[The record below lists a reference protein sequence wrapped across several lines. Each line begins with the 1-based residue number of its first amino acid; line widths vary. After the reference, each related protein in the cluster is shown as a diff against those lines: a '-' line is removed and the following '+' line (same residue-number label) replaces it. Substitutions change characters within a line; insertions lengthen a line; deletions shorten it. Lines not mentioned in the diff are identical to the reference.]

1 MTSPRILLVEDE
13 EHIAQGLVF
22 NLEQDGYRVTHVETG
37 AEAIQVFDS
46 EHFDLVVLDLM
57 LPDSHGIDL
66 CQQMRES
73 SPQLPILI
81 LTALGE
87 EQNRVKGLQ
96 AGADDYLSKPFNL
109 EEFLLRVSG
118 MLKRSSWYQPNFD
131 REKHY
136 RGGSNSVDLK
146 NLQAVTAHGVLRLT
160 ELEGRML
167 ETFFTRAGETLTRA
181 ELLKSVWGMAE
192 DTETRT
198 LDNFVVRLRKYFE
211 QDPTKPQHFLT
222 VRGRGYRFVRNQEE
236 QDLPRSHPDSK

>member
-1 MTSPRILLVEDE
+1 MTAPHILVVEDE

-22 NLEQDGYRVTHVETG
+22 NLEQEGYQVTHAETG
-37 AEAIQVFDS
+37 SAAMQIFDS
-46 EHFDLVVLDLM
+46 ERFDLVVLDLM
-57 LPDSHGIDL
+57 LPDGHGIDL
-66 CQQMRES
+66 CKKMRET

-87 EQNRVKGLQ
+87 DHSRVKGLQ
-96 AGADDYLSKPFNL
+96 AGADDYLGKPFNL

-118 MLKRSSWYQPNFD
+118 MLRRSTWYQPDLSKNESYQFG
-131 REKHY
+131 R
-136 RGGSNSVDLK
+136 NSVDLK
-146 NLQAVTAHGVLRLT
+146 NLQAVTANGVIRLT

-167 ETFFTRAGETLTRA
+167 ETFFAHAGDTLTRA

-211 QDPTKPQHFLT
+211 QDPSNPRHFLT
-222 VRGRGYRFVRNQEE
+222 VRGRGYRFERSQEE
-236 QDLPRSHPDSK
+236 

>member
-1 MTSPRILLVEDE
+1 MTAPHILVVEDE

-22 NLEQDGYRVTHVETG
+22 NLEQEGYQVTHAETG
-37 AEAIQVFDS
+37 SAAMQIFDS
-46 EHFDLVVLDLM
+46 ERFDLVVLDLM
-57 LPDSHGIDL
+57 LPDGHGIDL
-66 CQQMRES
+66 CKKMRET

-87 EQNRVKGLQ
+87 EHSRVKGLQ
-96 AGADDYLSKPFNL
+96 AGADDYLGKPFNL

-118 MLKRSSWYQPNFD
+118 MLRRSTWYQPDLSKNESYQFG
-131 REKHY
+131 R
-136 RGGSNSVDLK
+136 NSVDLK
-146 NLQAVTAHGVLRLT
+146 NLQAVTANGVIRLT

-167 ETFFTRAGETLTRA
+167 ETFFAHAGDTLTRA

-211 QDPTKPQHFLT
+211 QDPTNPRHFLT
-222 VRGRGYRFVRNQEE
+222 VRGRGYRFVK
-236 QDLPRSHPDSK
+236 DTGPDSI

>member
-1 MTSPRILLVEDE
+1 MTAPHILLVEDE

-22 NLEQDGYRVTHVETG
+22 NLEQEGYQVTHAETG
-37 AEAIQVFDS
+37 SAAMQIFDN
-46 EHFDLVVLDLM
+46 ERFDLVVLDLM
-57 LPDSHGIDL
+57 LPDGHGIDL
-66 CQQMRES
+66 CKKMRET

-87 EQNRVKGLQ
+87 EHSRIKGLQ
-96 AGADDYLSKPFNL
+96 AGADDYLGKPFNL

-118 MLKRSSWYQPNFD
+118 MLRRSTWYQPDLSKNESYQFG
-131 REKHY
+131 R
-136 RGGSNSVDLK
+136 NSVDLK
-146 NLQAVTAHGVLRLT
+146 NLQAVTANGVIRLT

-167 ETFFTRAGETLTRA
+167 ETFFAHAGDTLTRA

-211 QDPTKPQHFLT
+211 QDPTKPRHFLT
-222 VRGRGYRFVRNQEE
+222 VRGRGYRFE
-236 QDLPRSHPDSK
+236 RSQME

>member
-1 MTSPRILLVEDE
+1 MTAPHILVVEDE

-22 NLEQDGYRVTHVETG
+22 NLEQEGYQVTHAETG
-37 AEAIQVFDS
+37 SAAMQIFDS
-46 EHFDLVVLDLM
+46 ERFDLVVLDLM
-57 LPDSHGIDL
+57 LPDGHGIDL
-66 CQQMRES
+66 CKKMRET

-87 EQNRVKGLQ
+87 EHSRVKGLQ
-96 AGADDYLSKPFNL
+96 AGADDYLGKPFNL

-118 MLKRSSWYQPNFD
+118 MLRRSTWYQPDLSKNESYQFG
-131 REKHY
+131 R
-136 RGGSNSVDLK
+136 NSVDLK
-146 NLQAVTAHGVLRLT
+146 NLQAVTANGIIRLT

-167 ETFFTRAGETLTRA
+167 ETFFVHAGDTLTRA

-211 QDPTKPQHFLT
+211 QDPSNPRHFLT
-222 VRGRGYRFVRNQEE
+222 VRGRGYRFE
-236 QDLPRSHPDSK
+236 RSQNE

>member
-1 MTSPRILLVEDE
+1 MTAPHILVVEDE

-22 NLEQDGYRVTHVETG
+22 NLEQEGYQVTHAETG
-37 AEAIQVFDS
+37 SAAMQIFDS
-46 EHFDLVVLDLM
+46 ERFDLVILDLM
-57 LPDSHGIDL
+57 LPDGHGIDL
-66 CQQMRES
+66 CKKMRET

-87 EQNRVKGLQ
+87 EHSRVKGLQ
-96 AGADDYLSKPFNL
+96 AGADDYLGKPFNL

-118 MLKRSSWYQPNFD
+118 MLRRSTWYQPDLSKNESYQFG
-131 REKHY
+131 R
-136 RGGSNSVDLK
+136 NSVDLK
-146 NLQAVTAHGVLRLT
+146 NLQAVTANGVIRLT

-167 ETFFTRAGETLTRA
+167 ETFFAHAGDTLTRA

-211 QDPTKPQHFLT
+211 KDPTNPRHFLT
-222 VRGRGYRFVRNQEE
+222 VRGRGYRFE
-236 QDLPRSHPDSK
+236 RSQKE

>member
-1 MTSPRILLVEDE
+1 MTAPHILLVEDE

-22 NLEQDGYRVTHVETG
+22 NLEQEGYQVTHAETG
-37 AEAIQVFDS
+37 SAAMQIFDN
-46 EHFDLVVLDLM
+46 ERFDLVVLDLM
-57 LPDSHGIDL
+57 LPDGHGIDL
-66 CQQMRES
+66 CKKMRET

-87 EQNRVKGLQ
+87 EHSRVKGLQ
-96 AGADDYLSKPFNL
+96 AGADDYLGKPFNL

-118 MLKRSSWYQPNFD
+118 MLRRSTWYQPDLSKNESYQFG
-131 REKHY
+131 R
-136 RGGSNSVDLK
+136 NSVDLK
-146 NLQAVTAHGVLRLT
+146 NLQAVTANGVIRLT

-167 ETFFTRAGETLTRA
+167 ETFFAHAGDTLTRA

-211 QDPTKPQHFLT
+211 QDPTKPRHFLT
-222 VRGRGYRFVRNQEE
+222 VRGRGYRFE
-236 QDLPRSHPDSK
+236 RSQME

>member
-1 MTSPRILLVEDE
+1 MTAPHILVVEDE

-22 NLEQDGYRVTHVETG
+22 NLEQEGYQVTHAETG
-37 AEAIQVFDS
+37 SAAMQIFDN
-46 EHFDLVVLDLM
+46 ERFDLVVLDLM
-57 LPDSHGIDL
+57 LPDGHGIDL
-66 CQQMRES
+66 CKKMRET

-87 EQNRVKGLQ
+87 EHSRVKGLQ
-96 AGADDYLSKPFNL
+96 AGADDYLGKPFNL

-118 MLKRSSWYQPNFD
+118 MLRRSTWYQPNLSKNESYQFG
-131 REKHY
+131 R
-136 RGGSNSVDLK
+136 NSVDLK
-146 NLQAVTAHGVLRLT
+146 NLQAVTANGIIRLT

-167 ETFFTRAGETLTRA
+167 ETFFAHAGDTLTRA

-211 QDPTKPQHFLT
+211 QDPSNPRHFLT
-222 VRGRGYRFVRNQEE
+222 VRGRGYRFERTQNE
-236 QDLPRSHPDSK
+236 

>member
-1 MTSPRILLVEDE
+1 MTAPHILVVEDE

-22 NLEQDGYRVTHVETG
+22 NLEQEGYQVTHAETG
-37 AEAIQVFDS
+37 SAAMQIFDN
-46 EHFDLVVLDLM
+46 ERFDLVVLDLM
-57 LPDSHGIDL
+57 LPDGHGIDL
-66 CQQMRES
+66 CKKMRET

-87 EQNRVKGLQ
+87 EHSRVKGLQ
-96 AGADDYLSKPFNL
+96 AGADDYLGKPFNL

-118 MLKRSSWYQPNFD
+118 MLRRSNWYQPDLSKNESYQFG
-131 REKHY
+131 R
-136 RGGSNSVDLK
+136 NSVDLK
-146 NLQAVTAHGVLRLT
+146 NLQAVTANGIIRLT

-167 ETFFTRAGETLTRA
+167 ETFFVHAGDTLTRA

-211 QDPTKPQHFLT
+211 QDPSNPRHFLT
-222 VRGRGYRFVRNQEE
+222 VRGRGYRFE
-236 QDLPRSHPDSK
+236 RSQNE

>member
-1 MTSPRILLVEDE
+1 MTAPHILIVEDE

-22 NLEQDGYRVTHVETG
+22 NLEQEGYQVTHAETG
-37 AEAIQVFDS
+37 SAAMQIFDN
-46 EHFDLVVLDLM
+46 ERFDLVVLDLM
-57 LPDSHGIDL
+57 LPDGHGIDL
-66 CQQMRES
+66 CKKMRET

-87 EQNRVKGLQ
+87 EHSRVKGLQ
-96 AGADDYLSKPFNL
+96 AGADDYLGKPFNL

-118 MLKRSSWYQPNFD
+118 MLRRSTWYQPDLSKNESYQFG
-131 REKHY
+131 R
-136 RGGSNSVDLK
+136 NSVDLK
-146 NLQAVTAHGVLRLT
+146 NLQAVTANGIIRLT

-167 ETFFTRAGETLTRA
+167 ETFFAHAGDTLTRA

-211 QDPTKPQHFLT
+211 QDPSNPRHFLT
-222 VRGRGYRFVRNQEE
+222 VRGRGYRFERTQNE
-236 QDLPRSHPDSK
+236 

>member
-1 MTSPRILLVEDE
+1 MTAPHILVVEDE

-22 NLEQDGYRVTHVETG
+22 NLEQEGYQVTHAETG
-37 AEAIQVFDS
+37 SAAMQIFDN
-46 EHFDLVVLDLM
+46 ERFDLVVLDLM
-57 LPDSHGIDL
+57 LPDGHGIDL
-66 CQQMRES
+66 CKKMRET

-87 EQNRVKGLQ
+87 EHSRVKGLQ
-96 AGADDYLSKPFNL
+96 AGADDYLGKPFNL

-118 MLKRSSWYQPNFD
+118 MLRRSTWYQPDLSKNESYQFG
-131 REKHY
+131 R
-136 RGGSNSVDLK
+136 NSVDLK
-146 NLQAVTAHGVLRLT
+146 NLQAVTANGIIRLT

-167 ETFFTRAGETLTRA
+167 ETFFVHAGDTLTRA

-211 QDPTKPQHFLT
+211 QDPSNPRHFLT
-222 VRGRGYRFVRNQEE
+222 VRGRGYRFE
-236 QDLPRSHPDSK
+236 RSQKE

>member
-1 MTSPRILLVEDE
+1 MTAPHILVVEDE

-22 NLEQDGYRVTHVETG
+22 NLEQEGYQVTHAETG
-37 AEAIQVFDS
+37 SAAMQIFDN
-46 EHFDLVVLDLM
+46 ERFDLVVLDLM
-57 LPDSHGIDL
+57 LPDGHGIDL
-66 CQQMRES
+66 CKKMRET

-87 EQNRVKGLQ
+87 EHSRVKGLQ
-96 AGADDYLSKPFNL
+96 AGADDYLGKPFNL

-118 MLKRSSWYQPNFD
+118 MLRRSTWYQPDLSKNESYQFG
-131 REKHY
+131 R
-136 RGGSNSVDLK
+136 NSVDLK
-146 NLQAVTAHGVLRLT
+146 NLQAVTANGIIRLT

-167 ETFFTRAGETLTRA
+167 ETFFVHAGDTLTRA

-211 QDPTKPQHFLT
+211 QDPSNPRHFLT
-222 VRGRGYRFVRNQEE
+222 VRGRGYRFE
-236 QDLPRSHPDSK
+236 RSQNE

>member
-22 NLEQDGYRVTHVETG
+22 NLEQEGYRVTHVETG
-37 AEAIQVFDS
+37 SEAMRVFDNK
-46 EHFDLVVLDLM
+46 HIDLVVLDLM

-66 CQQMRES
+66 CQRMRET

-87 EQNRVKGLQ
+87 EQSRVKGLQ

-118 MLKRSSWYQPNFD
+118 MLKRSSWYQPDFD
-131 REKHY
+131 RDKSY
-136 RGGSNSVDLK
+136 RFGSNSVDLK
-146 NLQAVTAHGVLRLT
+146 NLQAVTVNGTIRLT

-167 ETFFTRAGETLTRA
+167 ETFFANAGETLTRA

-198 LDNFVVRLRKYFE
+198 LDNFIVRLRKYFE
-211 QDPTKPQHFLT
+211 QDPANPRHFQT
-222 VRGRGYRFVRNQEE
+222 VRGRGYRFIKEGEE
-236 QDLPRSHPDSK
+236 NP

>member
-1 MTSPRILLVEDE
+1 MTAPHILVVEDE

-22 NLEQDGYRVTHVETG
+22 NLEQEGYQVTHTETG
-37 AEAIQVFDS
+37 SAAMQIFDN
-46 EHFDLVVLDLM
+46 ERFDLVVLDLM
-57 LPDSHGIDL
+57 LPDGHGIDL
-66 CQQMRES
+66 CKKMRET

-87 EQNRVKGLQ
+87 EHSRVKGLQ
-96 AGADDYLSKPFNL
+96 AGADDYLGKPFNL

-118 MLKRSSWYQPNFD
+118 MLRRSTWYQPDLSKNESYQFG
-131 REKHY
+131 R
-136 RGGSNSVDLK
+136 NSVDLK
-146 NLQAVTAHGVLRLT
+146 NLQAITANGIIRLT

-167 ETFFTRAGETLTRA
+167 ETFFVHAGDTLTRA

-211 QDPTKPQHFLT
+211 KDPTNPRHFLT
-222 VRGRGYRFVRNQEE
+222 VRGRGYRFE
-236 QDLPRSHPDSK
+236 RSQKE

>member
-1 MTSPRILLVEDE
+1 MTSPHILLVEDE

-22 NLEQDGYRVTHVETG
+22 NLEREDYRVTHVETG
-37 AEAIQVFDS
+37 TEAMRVFDH

-66 CQQMRES
+66 CQRMRET

-118 MLKRSSWYQPNFD
+118 MLKRSSWYQPDFD
-131 REKHY
+131 RDKRY
-136 RGGSNSVDLK
+136 RFGSNSVDLK
-146 NLQAVTAHGVLRLT
+146 NLQADTASGLIHLT

-167 ETFFTRAGETLTRA
+167 ETFFARAGETLTRA

-222 VRGRGYRFVRNQEE
+222 VRGRGYRFERNQEE
-236 QDLPRSHPDSK
+236 QNSPRRLQDSK

>member
-1 MTSPRILLVEDE
+1 MTSARILLVEDE

-22 NLEQDGYRVTHVETG
+22 NLEQEGYRVTHAETG
-37 AEAIQVFDS
+37 ADAMRIFAS
-46 EHFDLVVLDLM
+46 ECFDLVVLDLM

-66 CQQMRES
+66 CHQMRET

-87 EQNRVKGLQ
+87 EQSRVEGLQ
-96 AGADDYLSKPFNL
+96 AGADDYLGKPFNL
-109 EEFLLRVSG
+109 EEFLLRVNG
-118 MLKRSSWYQPNFD
+118 MLKRSSWYQPDFD
-131 REKHY
+131 RDRSY
-136 RGGSNSVDLK
+136 RFGSNSVDLQ
-146 NLQAVTAHGVLRLT
+146 NLQAVTASGVIRLT

-167 ETFFTRAGETLTRA
+167 ETFFARAGDTLTRA

-211 QDPTKPQHFLT
+211 QDPTNPQHFQT
-222 VRGRGYRFVRNQEE
+222 VRGRGYRFVKNTE
-236 QDLPRSHPDSK
+236 PDRI

>member
-1 MTSPRILLVEDE
+1 MTAPHILVVEDE

-22 NLEQDGYRVTHVETG
+22 NLEQEGYQVTHAETG
-37 AEAIQVFDS
+37 SAAMQIFEN
-46 EHFDLVVLDLM
+46 ERFDLVVLDLM
-57 LPDSHGIDL
+57 LPDGHGIDL
-66 CQQMRES
+66 CKKMRET

-87 EQNRVKGLQ
+87 EHSRVKGLQ
-96 AGADDYLSKPFNL
+96 AGADDYLGKPFNL

-118 MLKRSSWYQPNFD
+118 MLRRSTWYQPDLSKNESYQFG
-131 REKHY
+131 R
-136 RGGSNSVDLK
+136 NSVDLK
-146 NLQAVTAHGVLRLT
+146 NLQAVTANGIIRLT

-167 ETFFTRAGETLTRA
+167 ETFFAHAGDTLTRA

-211 QDPTKPQHFLT
+211 QDPSNPRHFLT
-222 VRGRGYRFVRNQEE
+222 VRGRGYRFERTQNE
-236 QDLPRSHPDSK
+236 

>member
-1 MTSPRILLVEDE
+1 MTAPHILVVEDE

-22 NLEQDGYRVTHVETG
+22 NLEQEGYQVTHAETG
-37 AEAIQVFDS
+37 SAAMQIFGS
-46 EHFDLVVLDLM
+46 ERFDLVVLDLM
-57 LPDSHGIDL
+57 LPDGHGIDL
-66 CQQMRES
+66 CKKMRET

-87 EQNRVKGLQ
+87 EHSRVKGLQ
-96 AGADDYLSKPFNL
+96 AGADDYLGKPFNL

-118 MLKRSSWYQPNFD
+118 MLRRSTWYQPDLSKNESYQFG
-131 REKHY
+131 R
-136 RGGSNSVDLK
+136 NSVDLK
-146 NLQAVTAHGVLRLT
+146 NLQAVTANGVIRLT

-167 ETFFTRAGETLTRA
+167 ETFFAHAGDTLTRA

-211 QDPTKPQHFLT
+211 KDPTNPRHFLT
-222 VRGRGYRFVRNQEE
+222 VRGRGYRFE
-236 QDLPRSHPDSK
+236 RSQKE

>member
-1 MTSPRILLVEDE
+1 MTAPHILVVEDE

-22 NLEQDGYRVTHVETG
+22 NLEQEGYQVTHAETG
-37 AEAIQVFDS
+37 SAAMQIFDN
-46 EHFDLVVLDLM
+46 ERFDLVVLDLM
-57 LPDSHGIDL
+57 LPDGHGIDL
-66 CQQMRES
+66 CKKMRET

-87 EQNRVKGLQ
+87 EHSRVKGLQ
-96 AGADDYLSKPFNL
+96 AGADDYLGKPFNL

-118 MLKRSSWYQPNFD
+118 MLRRSTWYQPDLSKNESYQFG
-131 REKHY
+131 R
-136 RGGSNSVDLK
+136 NNVDLK
-146 NLQAVTAHGVLRLT
+146 NLQAVTANGVIRLT

-167 ETFFTRAGETLTRA
+167 ETFFAHAGDTLTRA

-211 QDPTKPQHFLT
+211 QDPTNPRHFLT
-222 VRGRGYRFVRNQEE
+222 VRGRGYRFERSQEE
-236 QDLPRSHPDSK
+236 

>member
-1 MTSPRILLVEDE
+1 MTAPHILVVEDE

-22 NLEQDGYRVTHVETG
+22 NLEQEGYQVTHAETG
-37 AEAIQVFDS
+37 SAAMQIFDN
-46 EHFDLVVLDLM
+46 ERFDLVVLDLM
-57 LPDSHGIDL
+57 LPDGHGIDL
-66 CQQMRES
+66 CKKMRET

-87 EQNRVKGLQ
+87 DHSRVKGLQ
-96 AGADDYLSKPFNL
+96 AGADDYLGKPFNL

-118 MLKRSSWYQPNFD
+118 MLRRSTWYQPDLSKNESYQFG
-131 REKHY
+131 R
-136 RGGSNSVDLK
+136 NNVDLK
-146 NLQAVTAHGVLRLT
+146 NLQAVTANGVIRLT

-167 ETFFTRAGETLTRA
+167 ETFFAHAGDTLTRA

-211 QDPTKPQHFLT
+211 QDPTNPRHFLT
-222 VRGRGYRFVRNQEE
+222 VRGRGYRFERSQEE
-236 QDLPRSHPDSK
+236 

>member
-1 MTSPRILLVEDE
+1 MTAPHILVVEDE

-22 NLEQDGYRVTHVETG
+22 NLEQEGYQVTHAETG
-37 AEAIQVFDS
+37 SAAMQIFDN
-46 EHFDLVVLDLM
+46 ERFDLVVLDLM
-57 LPDSHGIDL
+57 LPDGHGIDL
-66 CQQMRES
+66 CKKMRET

-87 EQNRVKGLQ
+87 EHSRVKGLQ
-96 AGADDYLSKPFNL
+96 AGADDYLGKPFNL

-118 MLKRSSWYQPNFD
+118 MLRRSTWYQPDLSKNESYQFG
-131 REKHY
+131 R
-136 RGGSNSVDLK
+136 NSVDLK
-146 NLQAVTAHGVLRLT
+146 NLQAVTANGIIRLT

-167 ETFFTRAGETLTRA
+167 ETFFAHAGDTLTRA

-211 QDPTKPQHFLT
+211 QDPSNPRHFLT
-222 VRGRGYRFVRNQEE
+222 VRGRGYRFERTQNE
-236 QDLPRSHPDSK
+236 